1 MEDTMKI
8 PAILFF
14 AVMLLATAGHA
25 QAQTTPNPSNQPPPC
40 PPGATCTPRTTTP
53 PATPPPATSR
63 PATPPAT
70 QPMVT
75 APPERGGSGY

>member
-53 PATPPPATSR
+53 PATPPATSR